1 MKKALS
7 RVTVSVILLAGTL
20 AISSCSRDPE
30 RAKVKYL
37 AAGQKYMGKKQY
49 GDAAIEFRNALRLDP
64 RFVDAYYELAQAT
77 LAQHDWKS
85 AYASLQK
92 AIELDPNR
100 LDARLD
106 RGRLYLAA
114 RQFDK
119 SEEEANFVLKQDPKD
134 VGGYQLLGASL
145 AAGCCRNLDV
155 KAHTTSPRIS
165 IGPKHL
171 SEKNIRMPLGP
182 RSFECR
188 RMPSNSACLP
198 SILPPLPALP
208 KSLFIHAVVDYQR
221 YIANLRRSS

>member
-1 MKKALS
+1 MKTVF
-7 RVTVSVILLAGTL
+7 RQVTAAAILLSVVLT
-20 AISSCSRDPE
+20 ISSCSRDPQ

-37 AAGQKYMGKKQY
+37 AAGQKYMAKKQY

-119 SEEEANFVLKQDPKD
+119 SEEEANFVLKQDPERRRRLSA
-134 VGGYQLLGASL
+134 VGRFPDRRA
-145 AAGCCRNLDV
+145 
-155 KAHTTSPRIS
+155 KAR
-165 IGPKHL
+165 
-171 SEKNIRMPLGP
+171 
-182 RSFECR
+182 
-188 RMPSNSACLP
+188 PSA
-198 SILPPLPALP
+198 
-208 KSLFIHAVVDYQR
+208 
-221 YIANLRRSS
+221 RRSCEGYRVASEQRKRLCDDGVG